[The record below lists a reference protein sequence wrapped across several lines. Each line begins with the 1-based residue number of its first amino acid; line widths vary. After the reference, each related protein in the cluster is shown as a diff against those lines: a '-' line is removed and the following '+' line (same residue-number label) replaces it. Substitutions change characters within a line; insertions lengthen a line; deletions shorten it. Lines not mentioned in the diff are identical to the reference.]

1 MLFIKESVRAFF
13 ALTARIPSNM
23 FISYINTVHHTE
35 DMSKT
40 AVSDLL
46 SKCCY
51 DSLADVS

>member
-1 MLFIKESVRAFF
+1 MLFIKESVRTFF
-13 ALTARIPSNM
+13 ALTARVQANM
-23 FISYINTVHHTE
+23 FISCFNTVHHTE